1 MNQCQ
6 ISDLLDESD
15 TNSNSSLSSFDDTDD
30 DPNWENDDIDNQGEN
45 YRSEDENE
53 VTSEWIDNFEQPNM
67 NSNIVFNPNND
78 DVGINPDIIETMVS
92 LSPFDIFSL
101 FFDDEVINLL
111 VVETNKYA
119 QDKLNKQENSRSARI
134 KKWTNIDKELKCFF
148 GIVMWMGLNKK
159 PSIAHYWKSD
169 NFL

>member
-45 YRSEDENE
+45 YRSEEENE
-53 VTSEWIDNFEQPNM
+53 VTSEWIDIFEQPNM

-92 LSPFDIFSL
+92 LSPFDFFFSIF
-101 FFDDEVINLL
+101 
-111 VVETNKYA
+111 
-119 QDKLNKQENSRSARI
+119 
-134 KKWTNIDKELKCFF
+134 
-148 GIVMWMGLNKK
+148 
-159 PSIAHYWKSD
+159 
-169 NFL
+169 